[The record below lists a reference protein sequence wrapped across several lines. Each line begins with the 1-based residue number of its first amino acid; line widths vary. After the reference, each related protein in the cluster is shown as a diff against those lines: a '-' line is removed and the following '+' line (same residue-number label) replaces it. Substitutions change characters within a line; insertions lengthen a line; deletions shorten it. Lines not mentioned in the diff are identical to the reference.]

1 MFPILFETI
10 QRESA
15 ITFPMFGNW
24 TINPPSFFTVFGK
37 DIYFYGVL
45 IACGFLLGILYCSK
59 KSASFGIKEDD
70 VYDLMIWLIPLS
82 IVGARLYFVLFR
94 LDDFIGRPFVDW
106 IAIWEGG
113 LAIYG
118 GVIAGILVIIL
129 FCRKKKISIPA
140 MLDLIVFG
148 LLIGQII
155 GRWGNFMNREAFG
168 GETDV
173 FCRMGLISPNGE
185 TIYVHPTFLY
195 ESLWNLVG
203 LLLILLVICAAATA
217 LSDNLLVSV
226 IIYMSFS
233 LLMSIVWIF
242 MESPD
247 LAITEAAVGAGI
259 TGLLM
264 ILALK
269 KIHAID
275 ARNELKKKKDKNGED
290 ETHE

>member
-1 MFPILFETI
+1 M
-10 QRESA
+10 
-15 ITFPMFGNW
+15 
-24 TINPPSFFTVFGK
+24 
-37 DIYFYGVL
+37 
-45 IACGFLLGILYCSK
+45 GF
-59 KSASFGIKEDD
+59 
-70 VYDLMIWLIPLS
+70 M
-82 IVGARLYFVLFR
+82 
-94 LDDFIGRPFVDW
+94 
-106 IAIWEGG
+106 
-113 LAIYG
+113 
-118 GVIAGILVIIL
+118 
-129 FCRKKKISIPA
+129 
-140 MLDLIVFG
+140 
-148 LLIGQII
+148 Q
-155 GRWGNFMNREAFG
+155 
-168 GETDV
+168 
-173 FCRMGLISPNGE
+173 
-185 TIYVHPTFLY
+185 
-195 ESLWNLVG
+195 